1 MNTASTT
8 SGAAVPT
15 GEIKRLPIVI
25 SLMIGAFLALLN
37 ETLLGVALTDLM
49 QDLKVSYSTIQWLTT
64 GYMLLIGILVPVTA
78 LLIQWFTTRQIF
90 ISAMVLFF
98 AGTLIAGLSPSFGV
112 LLVARLVQ
120 ALGTGL
126 LLPVMMNTILTIYPP
141 EKRGAAMGTIGL
153 VIMFAPAIG
162 PTLAGLI
169 LDSLNWRWLFF
180 SVLPLALF
188 SIIFAFIYLRNV
200 SEVTRPKVDI
210 FSILLSTIGFGGI
223 VYGFSSAG
231 DPSVGWSSPLV
242 ITCLIAGAI
251 GLILFVLRQV
261 KLTEPVLDMRTFKY
275 PMFSLA
281 VILMVILMMT
291 LFSTLTLLPMFMISG
306 LGLKAFTAGLI
317 LLPGGIINGFMS
329 PVTGRLFDRFG
340 PRALV
345 IPGIVIMTITL
356 WMFTRVTTT
365 SEVFVII
372 ILHSVLMIGLSMVI
386 MPAQTTGLNQLPR
399 PLYPHGTAIM
409 NTIQQVAG
417 AVGTA
422 LFISIMSSGQTRYL
436 SGVQDPN
443 NPKQLAE
450 AMTAGVHNAFWFA
463 AVLTVL
469 ALILSLFMR
478 RSTVPHEQ
486 AAKAHV

>member
-1 MNTASTT
+1 MNTGSTAT
-8 SGAAVPT
+8 GAAPV

-49 QDLKVSYSTIQWLTT
+49 IDLKVPYSTIQWLTT

-90 ISAMVLFF
+90 ISAMVLFL
-98 AGTLIAGLSPSFGV
+98 AGTLIAGLSPNFTI
-112 LLVARLVQ
+112 LLIARLVQ

-153 VIMFAPAIG
+153 VIMFAPALG

-188 SIIFAFIYLRNV
+188 SIIFAMIYLRNV
-200 SEVTRPKVDI
+200 SEITRPKVDLL
-210 FSILLSTIGFGGI
+210 SILLSTIGFGGI

-231 DPSVGWSSPLV
+231 DPKVGWSSSLV
-242 ITCLIAGAI
+242 IICLIAGFI
-251 GLILFVLRQV
+251 GLLLFVLRQL
-261 KLTEPVLDMRTFKY
+261 KLPEPVLDMRAFKH

-281 VILMVILMMT
+281 VVLMVILMMT
-291 LFSTLTLLPMFMISG
+291 LFSTLTLLPMFMIGG
-306 LGLKAFTAGLI
+306 LALTASTVGLI

-329 PVTGRLFDRFG
+329 PVTGRLFDKFG

-345 IPGIVIMTITL
+345 IPGIVIMVITL
-356 WMFTRVTTT
+356 WMFTRVTTST
-365 SEVFVII
+365 EVYVII
-372 ILHSVLMIGLSMVI
+372 ILHSILMIGLSMVI

-399 PLYPHGTAIM
+399 QLYPHGTAIM

-422 LFISIMSSGQTRYL
+422 LFISIMSSGQNRYL
-436 SGVQDPN
+436 SEVKDPT
-443 NPKQLAE
+443 NPKQIAE
-450 AMTAGVHNAFWFA
+450 ALTVGVHNAFWVGA
-463 AVLTVL
+463 ILTVA
-469 ALILSLFMR
+469 ALILALFIR
-478 RSTVPHEQ
+478 RSVIPQ
-486 AAKAHV
+486 DK

>member
-1 MNTASTT
+1 MNTASTA
-8 SGAAVPT
+8 SGAAAPV

-210 FSILLSTIGFGGI
+210 LSILLSTVGFGGI

-231 DPSVGWSSPLV
+231 DPLVGWSSPLV
-242 ITCLIAGAI
+242 ITCLIAGFI
-251 GLILFVLRQV
+251 GLLLFVLRQI

-291 LFSTLTLLPMFMISG
+291 LFSTLTLLPMFMITG
-306 LGLKAFTAGLI
+306 LALKAFTVGLI
-317 LLPGGIINGFMS
+317 LLPGGIINGLMS
-329 PVTGRLFDRFG
+329 PVTGRLFDKFG

-345 IPGIVIMTITL
+345 IPGIVIMTLSL

-399 PLYPHGTAIM
+399 NLYPHGTAIM

-436 SGVQDPN
+436 SGVQDPA
-443 NPKQLAE
+443 NPKHLPE
-450 AMTAGVHNAFWFA
+450 AMTAGVHNAFWA
-463 AVLTVL
+463 AAILTVV
-469 ALILSLFMR
+469 ALILALFMR
-478 RSTVPHEQ
+478 RSTIPHEHG
-486 AAKAHV
+486 AKS